1 MQEAQDQGSQALPV
15 LSLVES
21 WRRLDTFLRKLFGFL
36 WLPDFR
42 ASRRL
47 LKWRV
52 AGFLGGNTRMMAV
65 LNTVVTEEQ
74 TVVDNDAAKHHTHTQ
89 MYTYALGLT
98 CTDSGDRARLQL
110 PQKSEPASA
119 LALLTWAPGA
129 SAGQSF
135 YEHHPAFRN
144 LAQTC

>member
-1 MQEAQDQGSQALPV
+1 MLEARVQGSQALPV

-21 WRRLDTFLRKLFGFL
+21 WRHLDTFLHKLFGFL

-74 TVVDNDAAKHHTHTQ
+74 TVVDNDTAKHHTHADVHLRLWAH
-89 MYTYALGLT
+89 M
-98 CTDSGDRARLQL
+98 CTDSGDEGQGQAA
-110 PQKSEPASA
+110 AS
-119 LALLTWAPGA
+119 P
-129 SAGQSF
+129 
-135 YEHHPAFRN
+135 EI
-144 LAQTC
+144 